1 MLSILLLPA
10 LLVPQAGSDPE
21 GFHAHVGANGVEAFL
36 VDQPDAAS
44 SHASRLNHDL
54 ASKDGVVPPPTA
66 GYQFTSTVLV
76 ETADLGDLGELAR
89 SVNAEATVAPLG
101 FLDGFA
107 TVSTGS
113 VREAIA
119 MSNALE
125 AVYGAGMAYVDVDAP
140 KELRLPNDPFFSQ
153 QWHLRNTSNPIAD
166 INAEPAWNNGFTGT
180 GMTIGIT
187 EWGVENSHSD
197 LTNHHSAASQNA
209 GTSSHGTACA
219 GVAAAKGNNNI
230 MGVGLAYDAQWS
242 EQLVGSSSQTASAFQ
257 YRNDLNDVKSNS
269 WGPADNGRLH
279 YVSSTELNALA
290 SSCQNGR
297 GGLGEVFTWAAGNGG
312 TGDRVEYDPYA
323 SSRYTIAVGAIGD
336 QDKRASYNEHGSS
349 MTVVCQSNGNNRG
362 IATTTSGNGWTTS
375 FGGTSSAS
383 PLGAGAVALVLD
395 ANPNL
400 TWRDVQHVLIHSARK
415 CDPNNT
421 MWLTNGAGHDVNYN
435 FGFGA
440 VEINDAT
447 QLAQTWT
454 NVSPEQSWTSGTV
467 SVNQSIPDNN
477 TAGIDQIVNV
487 PAGFYCEAVEVKLN
501 ISHNYVGDIRVEL
514 TSPSG
519 HVSALTRV
527 RSDSQNNFNNYVLTT
542 LRNWDELATG
552 DWKVH
557 VSDRQSG
564 TTGTWSNFELR
575 LYGNDG
581 SHLGGGSNF
590 TLSSTTLASGASATM
605 SVVNG
610 TPSSPAYLAYSTA
623 GLGSFTVGALG
634 VTLGIASPT
643 QAGTAITLDGSGAGS
658 WTVPVPAGASG
669 VHVWMQACQSGLVS
683 NIIDSVVL

>member
-1 MLSILLLPA
+1 MISLLLLPP
-10 LLVPQAGSDPE
+10 LLLQQQAPQAE
-21 GFHAHVGANGVEAFL
+21 AFQVHVGANGVETFL
-36 VDQPDAAS
+36 VQNPDAAAS
-44 SHASRLNHDL
+44 TASRLNADL
-54 ASKDGVVPPPTA
+54 ASKEGVVPAPTP
-66 GYQFTSTVLV
+66 GYGLTSTVLV

-89 SVNAEATVAPLG
+89 SINAEAEVAPLG
-101 FLDGFA
+101 FLEGFA
-107 TVSTGS
+107 TVELGS
-113 VREAIA
+113 VREAIE

-125 AVYGAGMAYVDVDAP
+125 AVYGDGMAYLDADRP
-140 KELRLPNDPFFSQ
+140 KGPRLPNDPFFSQ
-153 QWHLRNTSNPIAD
+153 QWHLRNTTNTIAD

-180 GMTIGIT
+180 GLTIGIT
-187 EWGVENSHSD
+187 EWGVENGHSD

-209 GTSSHGTACA
+209 GTSGHGTSCA

-269 WGPADNGRLH
+269 WGPADNGNLH

-290 SSCQNGR
+290 SSCQSGR

-312 TGDRVEYDPYA
+312 TTDRVEYDPYA

-336 QDKRASYNEHGSS
+336 QDKRSSYNEHGSS

-362 IATTTSGNGWTTS
+362 IATTTSGNGWTTG

-400 TWRDVQHVLIHSARK
+400 TWRDVQHVLINSARK
-415 CDPNNT
+415 CDPNNS
-421 MWLTNGAGHDVNYN
+421 MWLVNGAGHDVNYN
-435 FGFGA
+435 YGFGA

-454 NVSPEQSWTSGTV
+454 NVSAEQSWTSGTV

-477 TAGIDQIVNV
+477 TAGIDRIVNV
-487 PAGFYCEAVEVKLN
+487 PAGIYCEAVEVKVN

-527 RSDSQNNFNNYVLTT
+527 RSDSQNNFSNYVLTT

-575 LYGNDG
+575 IYGNDG
-581 SHLGGGSNF
+581 SHIGGGGGF
-590 TLSSTTLASGASATM
+590 TLSSTTLAAGASATFN
-605 SVVNG
+605 VING
-610 TPSSPAYLAYSTA
+610 TPNANAYLAYSTQ
-623 GLGSFTVGALG
+623 GLGSYSVPALG
-634 VTLGIASPT
+634 VTLGIANPS
-643 QAGTAITLDGSGAGS
+643 QGGSAITTDGSGAGS
-658 WTVPVPAGASG
+658 WVIPIPAGAAG
-669 VHVWMQACQSGLVS
+669 VHVWMQACQQSLTS
-683 NIIDSVVL
+683 NIIDSTVL